1 MHRDHTRNPLLSR
14 NPSPRLMRHPD
25 GSSSAVRRGAT
36 DRRPCH
42 LLRCHSLDREGG
54 SRGWFQRFPEA
65 WGNGIRHPGC
75 MSLARVVP
83 EVSRNMGQR
92 HPPSGVLEPA
102 AGASDS
108 HNGEKPDVL
117 ERPRTETDVVEPWI
131 AVDGRRR
138 ADLSLG
144 GSGSS
149 PVSVEVA
156 CPGQAGALKGK
167 AGGKAQRGNMSA
179 SSRARSRMRWAP
191 ARKAS
196 TKAR

>member
-1 MHRDHTRNPLLSR
+1 
-14 NPSPRLMRHPD
+14 
-25 GSSSAVRRGAT
+25 
-36 DRRPCH
+36 
-42 LLRCHSLDREGG
+42 
-54 SRGWFQRFPEA
+54 
-65 WGNGIRHPGC
+65 
-75 MSLARVVP
+75 
-83 EVSRNMGQR
+83 MGQR
-92 HPPSGVLEPA
+92 HPPSGVLETVARGWFQRFPETWGNGIRHPRREGGSRGFQKHGQRHPPSGVLETA

-108 HNGEKPDVL
+108 HNGEKPDPL

-131 AVDGRRR
+131 AVDGGRR
-138 ADLSLG
+138 ADVSLG
-144 GSGSS
+144 VSGSS

-179 SSRARSRMRWAP
+179 SSRARSRMRWTP

>member
-1 MHRDHTRNPLLSR
+1 MVPRDTFQQGEASTLV
-14 NPSPRLMRHPD
+14 
-25 GSSSAVRRGAT
+25 GS
-36 DRRPCH
+36 
-42 LLRCHSLDREGG
+42 
-54 SRGWFQRFPEA
+54 
-65 WGNGIRHPGC
+65 
-75 MSLARVVP
+75 ARVVP

-92 HPPSGVLEPA
+92 HPPSGVLETA

-108 HNGEKPDVL
+108 HNSEKPGVL
-117 ERPRTETDVVEPWI
+117 ERPRTETDVAKPWI

-156 CPGQAGALKGK
+156 RPGQAGPLKGK
-167 AGGKAQRGNMSA
+167 AGGKAQRGNISA
-179 SSRARSRMRWAP
+179 SSRARSRMRWTP